1 MFVYSDLVRYSA
13 SNDAEFCPFLVRHS
27 LGMDEQSAKT
37 LTAQTRIRLMI
48 EVCRAVEAAHRILIV
63 HLDLKPS
70 NILVTDVGQ
79 VKLLALPWTALR
91 GVRQERV
98 GMPATRTMQAP
109 HCPSPQPYLVPVRSS
124 SSRRTWRSGR
134 SGSLLTVRVMPFMVR
149 STPIA

>member
-1 MFVYSDLVRYSA
+1 MERVRGQPLDRYC
-13 SNDAEFCPFLVRHS
+13 D
-27 LGMDEQSAKT
+27 AKT
-37 LTAQTRIRLMI
+37 LT
-48 EVCRAVEAAHRILIV
+48 AHRILIV

-134 SGSLLTVRVMPFMVR
+134 AGQGLW
-149 STPIA
+149 A

>member
-1 MFVYSDLVRYSA
+1 MDRYC
-13 SNDAEFCPFLVRHS
+13 D
-27 LGMDEQSAKT
+27 AKT

-98 GMPATRTMQAP
+98 AMPATRTVQEP
-109 HCPSPQPYLVPVRSS
+109 H
-124 SSRRTWRSGR
+124 
-134 SGSLLTVRVMPFMVR
+134 
-149 STPIA
+149 